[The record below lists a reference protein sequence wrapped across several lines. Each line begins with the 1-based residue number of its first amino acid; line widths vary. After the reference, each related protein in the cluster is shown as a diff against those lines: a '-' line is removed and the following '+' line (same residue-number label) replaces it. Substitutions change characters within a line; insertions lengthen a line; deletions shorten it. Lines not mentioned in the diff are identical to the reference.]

1 MSEKAIE
8 TRDLIFEVL
17 RPFADEKGVKLSDD
31 TELAA
36 DLDLDSMKIMEVL
49 LEIED
54 RLDISV
60 PQNILP
66 NVRTLADLERE
77 LDALQTH

>member
-1 MSEKAIE
+1 LSEKATE

-17 RPFADEKGVKLSDD
+17 RPFADEKGVSLSEG

-54 RLDISV
+54 RLDISI

-66 NVRTLADLERE
+66 NLRTLADLERE
-77 LDALQTH
+77 LDALKTH

>member
-1 MSEKAIE
+1 VSEKAVD

-17 RPFADEKGVKLSDD
+17 RPFAEEKNIELSEAS
-31 TELAA
+31 ELAS

-49 LEIED
+49 LELEE
-54 RLDISV
+54 RLDILI

-66 NVRTLADLERE
+66 NVRTLADLARE
-77 LDALQTH
+77 LDALKTT

>member
-1 MSEKAIE
+1 MSERAAE
-8 TRDLIFEVL
+8 TRALIFEVL
-17 RPFADEKGVKLSDD
+17 RPFADKKGVELADG
-31 TELAA
+31 TELAT

-49 LEIED
+49 LELED
-54 RLDISV
+54 RLDISI

-77 LDALQTH
+77 LDALQTS